1 MKVSFGCSLVGPC
14 PSRDLEQS
22 LDNWAKLEFGQTGNA
37 TPNHLQERGEPR
49 IVLSL
54 LREASIVPLGPGKA
68 RGDAFANFSPV
79 PNGVDLNLDNLDFV
93 RMGAY
98 AEVRRF
104 RQEMGLTSKIGSPGR
119 IDTKKCLRERI
130 PAPPKNRYERYEKM
144 HKFIE
149 QGGTQ
154 RNSGRNLA
162 YRNNLFSIVWNQYP
176 ELAET

>member
-1 MKVSFGCSLVGPC
+1 
-14 PSRDLEQS
+14 
-22 LDNWAKLEFGQTGNA
+22 
-37 TPNHLQERGEPR
+37 LQERGEPR

-98 AEVRRF
+98 AEMRRF

-130 PAPPKNRYERYEKM
+130 PAPRKIDTKDT
-144 HKFIE
+144 KKC
-149 QGGTQ
+149 
-154 RNSGRNLA
+154 RNSPSKVER
-162 YRNNLFSIVWNQYP
+162 REIV
-176 ELAET
+176 EGI